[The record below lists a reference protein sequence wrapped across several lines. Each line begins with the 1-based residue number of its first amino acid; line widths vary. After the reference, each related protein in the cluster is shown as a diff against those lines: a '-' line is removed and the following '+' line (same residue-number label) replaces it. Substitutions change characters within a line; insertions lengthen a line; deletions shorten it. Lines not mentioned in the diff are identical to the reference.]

1 MLQTPNQT
9 PDTQLSRQYS
19 QQFQSIIP
27 YLTGSLES
35 LSVVREALE
44 HRLNVHVFVLFF
56 HF

>member
-9 PDTQLSRQYS
+9 PETQLSHQYS
-19 QQFQSIIP
+19 QQLHSITP

-44 HRLNVHVFVLFF
+44 RRLSVNVFDIVSHL
-56 HF
+56 